1 MGGRKAL
8 FPRIE
13 GGFGCFFFPSFFGGG
28 KEDDHL
34 PFLIFGRG
42 GGSSFQRGKKNKSQK
57 ERKGKG
63 KGNNQESWT
72 LKKKIVKGGKGLG
85 KEL

>member
-1 MGGRKAL
+1 M
-8 FPRIE
+8 
-13 GGFGCFFFPSFFGGG
+13 FFFSLLFGGG